1 MTQLFQRDVLEMA
14 GDHFVQFYDADP
26 AALVANVAAFIDEGL
41 NAGDSIVVIASPEH
55 SDAFLSALGSS
66 RDQRDVRARR
76 LVVLDAATTLQQ
88 FMVAGQPNWDR
99 FDAVVGSIVR
109 GLRRAKP
116 GARVR
121 AYGEMVGLLWA
132 AGQTDVAVEL
142 EKFWNVLLGDEAFT
156 LYCAYPVDG
165 FADDFRAGHGHDVL
179 REHTHVITGTADSMV
194 VTTAEKYYPASA

>member
-1 MTQLFQRDVLEMA
+1 MTQLFQRDVLETA
-14 GDHFVQFYDADP
+14 GDHLVQFYDADP

-55 SDAFLSALGSS
+55 RDAFLAALGSS

-76 LVVLDAATTLQQ
+76 LVVLDAAATLAQ
-88 FMVAGQPNWDR
+88 FMVDGRPNWRR
-99 FDAVVGSIVR
+99 FDTVVGAVIR

-116 GARVR
+116 GARLR

-132 AGQTDVAVEL
+132 AGQTDAAVEL
-142 EKFWNVLLGDEAFT
+142 EKFWNVLLGGEEFT

-165 FADDFRAGHGHDVL
+165 LADDFRVGRGRDVL
-179 REHTHVITGTADSMV
+179 CAHTHVVKGAGVSMA
-194 VTTAEKYYPASA
+194 VTSTEKYYPASA

>member
-1 MTQLFQRDVLEMA
+1 MTQILQRDVLEMA
-14 GDHFVQFYDADP
+14 GDHFVQFYDDS
-26 AALVANVAAFIDEGL
+26 AALVANVAAFIDGGL

-55 SDAFLSALGSS
+55 SDAFLSALGS
-66 RDQRDVRARR
+66 RDQHDVRARR
-76 LVVLDAATTLQQ
+76 LVVLDAAATLEQ

-99 FDAVVGSIVR
+99 FDAVVGTIVR

-132 AGQTDVAVEL
+132 AGQTDAAVEL
-142 EKFWNVLLGDEAFT
+142 ERFWNVLLGSEEFT

-165 FADDFRAGHGHDVL
+165 FANEFRAGHGHDVL
-179 REHTHVITGTADSMV
+179 REHTHVITGADDSIV
-194 VTTAEKYYPASA
+194 LTSVEKYYPANA

>member
-1 MTQLFQRDVLEMA
+1 MTLLQRDVLETA
-14 GDHFVQFYDADP
+14 GNHLVQFYDADP
-26 AALVANVAAFIDEGL
+26 AALVTNVATFISEGL

-55 SDAFLSALGSS
+55 SDAFLAALGSK

-76 LVVLDAATTLQQ
+76 LVVLDAAATLEQ
-88 FMVAGQPNWDR
+88 FMVDGRPSWGR
-99 FDAVVGSIVR
+99 FDMVVGTIVR

-132 AGQTDVAVEL
+132 AGQTDAAIEL
-142 EKFWNVLLGDEAFT
+142 EKFWNVLLGGEEFS

-165 FADDFRAGHGHDVL
+165 FADDFRAGRGHDVL
-179 REHTHVITGTADSMV
+179 CEHTHVITGSGDSML
-194 VTTAEKYYPASA
+194 VTSTENYFPASA